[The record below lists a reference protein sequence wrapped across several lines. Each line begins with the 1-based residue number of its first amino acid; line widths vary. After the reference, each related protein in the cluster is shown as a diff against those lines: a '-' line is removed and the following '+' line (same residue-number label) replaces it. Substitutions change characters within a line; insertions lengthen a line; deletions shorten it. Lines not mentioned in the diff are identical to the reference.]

1 MSLILDEAKL
11 HSLLK
16 AVDLNIHK
24 LNDQKIV
31 AFLEFLGLKDREDIP
46 KNYLDWETI
55 LIVVP
60 NRHVSQ
66 QMKQYKFLISRI
78 AFTTNPNAQQIHI
91 YDFNEWKNATRNKT
105 ALQIRQLLKTN
116 FGGFEKTNKDP
127 DWVKQK

>member
-16 AVDLNIHK
+16 VVDLNIHK

-66 QMKQYKFLISRI
+66 QMKQYRFLISRI

-116 FGGFEKTNKDP
+116 FGGFEKTTKDP

>member
-11 HSLLK
+11 NSLIRV
-16 AVDLNIHK
+16 VDLNIHK

-31 AFLEFLGLKDREDIP
+31 AFFDFLGLKDREDIP

-66 QMKQYKFLISRI
+66 LIKQYRFLISRI
-78 AFTTNPNAQQIHI
+78 VFTTNTNARQIHI
-91 YDFNEWKNATRNKT
+91 YDFNDWKTTTRNKT

-116 FGGFEKTNKDP
+116 FGGFEKDPKDP
-127 DWVKQK
+127 DWIKLK